1 MAITSDITTEPPPD
15 RALFIGARL
24 FVAADAF
31 FFLGFLFA
39 YLYLRAL
46 NSNGLW
52 HPPHTNPSG
61 TLATVSLVAVV
72 AAAVIVRVADD
83 RRAQV
88 AAAVATVL
96 VLVAAICE
104 GVQLFDPGFSPT
116 HGGGYGAVFVGFTAG
131 FTVHLLGAA
140 YWLETI
146 AADRTTQVGL
156 RLRELRAALVF
167 VTFLAAVAV
176 IATIL
181 FYLA

>member
-1 MAITSDITTEPPPD
+1 LCIRDS
-15 RALFIGARL
+15 
-24 FVAADAF
+24 
-31 FFLGFLFA
+31 
-39 YLYLRAL
+39 
-46 NSNGLW
+46 
-52 HPPHTNPSG
+52 TNPSG
-61 TLATVSLVAVV
+61 ALATVSVVAVV
-72 AAAVIVRVADD
+72 AAAVMVRVAAD

-104 GVQLFDPGFSPT
+104 GVQLFDPGFSPI

-146 AADRTTQVGL
+146 AADRTAEVGL
-156 RLRELRAALVF
+156 RLRELRAAVVF

-181 FYLA
+181 IYLV